1 MEFKKLSLSPLN
13 HKEFRLYIFVRFFYI
28 MALQMVGTV
37 VAYQLF
43 HLTKDSFSIGIA
55 GLAEFVPVF
64 CLALYA
70 GHVIDRSDK
79 RTLLLKGVLT
89 YLVCVVALI
98 ILTLP
103 SIQSRLSV
111 ISLSVFF
118 YAVIF
123 FTGAIRSFVGPA
135 FNAIM
140 SQLVPRNILQ
150 FAANIS
156 STSWLLASI
165 SGHASAGFLIALAGI
180 NGSFWII
187 MVYVLL
193 AAFALSKI
201 EKKPIIHTKTNIKTW
216 DSMKEGLTY
225 VFRHKILLAAI
236 SLDLFAVLFGGAKAL
251 IPEFADRILNV
262 GPIGFGWL
270 NAAIDI
276 GSVITLIVITINPLR
291 KKQGLLLLFAVA
303 GFGACIITFGVS
315 DFYIISFA
323 ALLIAGILDGISVVV
338 RGTVMQLTTPDEMR
352 GRVSSVNSMF
362 INSSNELGQFESGF
376 TARLFGGA
384 RPAVIFG
391 GIMTIVVVIVSWI
404 RAPRLRKF
412 EY

>member
-1 MEFKKLSLSPLN
+1 MAFNRISLSPLN
-13 HKEFRLYIFVRFFYI
+13 HKEFRLYVLVRFFYI

-43 HLTKDSFSIGIA
+43 HLTKDSFSIGLA

-64 CLALYA
+64 ALALYA
-70 GHVIDRSDK
+70 GHVIDKSDK
-79 RTLLLKGVLT
+79 RKLLLRGVLT
-89 YLVCVVALI
+89 YLFCAVALF

-103 SIQSRLSV
+103 SVIDKLEVVTLS
-111 ISLSVFF
+111 ILF
-118 YAVIF
+118 YTVIF

-135 FNAIM
+135 FNAIL
-140 SQLVPRNILQ
+140 SQLVPREILQ

-156 STSWLLASI
+156 STTWLLASI

-180 NGSFWII
+180 NGSFLII
-187 MVYVLL
+187 ICYVIL
-193 AAFALSKI
+193 AAFALSRI
-201 EKKPIIHTKTNIKTW
+201 APKPIMHTRKDVRTW
-216 DSMKEGLTY
+216 ESMKEGLNF
-225 VFRHKILLAAI
+225 VLKHKILLAAI

-251 IPEFADRILNV
+251 IPEFADKILQI

-276 GSVITLIVITINPLR
+276 GAAITLIVVTITPIR
-291 KKQGLLLLFAVA
+291 KKQGLILMFAVA
-303 GFGACIITFGVS
+303 GFGCCILVFGLS
-315 DFYIISFA
+315 NFYLISFI
-323 ALLIAGILDGISVVV
+323 ALLAAGVLDGISVVI
-338 RGTVMQLTTPDEMR
+338 RGTVLQLTTPDEMR

-391 GIMTIVVVIVSWI
+391 GVMTIIVVIITWI